1 MTEEEQNPN
10 INNILEPIDID
21 LDKLFSLSYTFDNL
35 KSFMKNIIK
44 NQQIIA
50 DKINDLEKK
59 SSMQN
64 EENKKFH
71 IFQVKI
77 DKKIKLVENNV
88 NKNKKAIE
96 NFKPNNIKEEDT
108 EKKII
113 EEKDVTES
121 DEKEIIEQ
129 KRANKKRATK
139 SKRKSTDIENQF
151 SFNEISDEKEEEDY
165 YNYENMASN
174 KDITEIKERLDNF
187 DEKIN
192 ELNEKINQKMNNMV
206 SFKPTDFTINDKN
219 SDIDLIKLEIKT
231 LKDNNETFKI
241 EADSIKKRVEDISVK
256 VMDFD
261 VYDIFKDSSMG
272 GGSVDASK
280 VLIKNLEQKFTH
292 KNEIIDEKMKKNEED
307 IYKLKNEFQNLKN
320 ESDVISHNLN
330 GFQDKIKELVEQV
343 GLTNDNNSNLVN
355 EISSKLTETY
365 KKLLQKIEEEKTDL
379 KKGIEKLKRQL
390 KLLSNKENLDE
401 VKNKSGGNGLS
412 DDDLKLISDLTK
424 RMNEAEKIIKTLLSI
439 TPEIT
444 KMRDKV
450 MLLENNFTIK
460 ANQEDLDA
468 LSEKL
473 NNQINMNNNIRDL
486 VDKVQDMATK
496 NMQDLGFFLNK
507 IESLSATVLAM
518 KEALETLSGM
528 KQDNMID
535 FSQFVDNLAFQDY
548 VKRHNKEKD
557 KLEKNI
563 DELRRL
569 FKDILEAFNK
579 KADEKDLRNFE
590 LLLNNKLD
598 EFKLMSGKK
607 FADKIDTGKSLK
619 YLDTQIKYLTEI
631 YSKKNDR
638 SENWLIAKKPIGG
651 HACASCES
659 YLGDLRENDDYIAW
673 NKYPQR
679 ERDKNYRLGNG
690 FSRMLNMLN
699 LDVKNTF
706 EGIKENNYDSDNEH
720 SHFDKKRLMTSP
732 TNISNITSQNNNS
745 KNNKNNFNRSTIN
758 NFGQNNALPKI
769 NMTLSKDEGN
779 PNLKTFNM
787 SSVQMTNKSLP
798 GKIQKDNDKLNIVK
812 VFKKNNQ

>member
-96 NFKPNNIKEEDT
+96 NFKQNNIKEEDT

-121 DEKEIIEQ
+121 DEKEILEQ

-745 KNNKNNFNRSTIN
+745 KNNKNNFNRSTVN